1 MLSSEIEIRAF
12 INHFK
17 LSRVLTVLEMSPCQ
31 SISLT
36 SFSYCDVE
44 SLIALLL
51 RWSISGYIVAVLS
64 WWILPFLLFFDEWLR
79 SAHTSSW
86 YGAGF

>member
-1 MLSSEIEIRAF
+1 M
-12 INHFK
+12 
-17 LSRVLTVLEMSPCQ
+17 TPCQ

-51 RWSISGYIVAVLS
+51 MWSISGYIVAVLS
-64 WWILPFLLFFDEWLR
+64 WWILPFLLFFDKWLNYVR
-79 SAHTSSW
+79 VHEFLVWGRLLKEEDDKQPSAKINK
-86 YGAGF
+86 